1 MIGGQRND
9 KNGWNCIGICV
20 EQVFSIYLSV
30 YWRLYYTM
38 SLYLS
43 CEMEG
48 RIGRGESLL
57 LRIDHDGV
65 FFFSLFDVDEKE
77 DLPHDGWLLHI
88 YQVLI
93 TCSWGFVFFRCFH
106 VVGYY

>member
-65 FFFSLFDVDEKE
+65 FFFLCLMLMKKKISLMMV
-77 DLPHDGWLLHI
+77 
-88 YQVLI
+88 
-93 TCSWGFVFFRCFH
+93 GFCTYIR
-106 VVGYY
+106 YL